1 MKRSLPLAL
10 LLGCV
15 AAHAAAFENPRQ
27 GPGYAQSS
35 WSTVHTDS
43 SNSDHVPLAM
53 TSELRQRWHLLKGA
67 GIWTPPVVGLD
78 GTVYAVTGEG
88 PGHSHLHA
96 ISPSGEILWQSEPQ
110 KSPDEL
116 DSMAVFSAPVLDEDG
131 DIYIGDGNQFWAFRP
146 DGKVKWVADLP
157 SLGVDDAFVTGIIV
171 AGYVGGVSLGGKVM
185 LLHRSSGD
193 LALPVLDLPG
203 ADGPLGPPV
212 PDPLWK
218 NLVDPAIR
226 DQVWEILRGHRYEI
240 TNTPAVHPK
249 TGRIYVIGAGK
260 NETEGH
266 FYGIDVVD
274 EHLKIAFVTK
284 VPAGS
289 GTSPGISPGGE
300 RLYAMAEG
308 HLFAIDAR
316 SGEKLWSKD
325 VNGQD
330 ASPTVGPDDTVYL
343 LGGQRL
349 VAVQG
354 ATGEIR
360 WARDYNGFVAEH
372 LPELWTRFGL
382 LEQGEPVGFI
392 DSVASVTPD
401 LMWTTVLGGYSMNL
415 FGRKFQHA
423 AKTWLLAVKP
433 QDGSLIASYPLPD
446 TSEGGITIGPM
457 GELYLDMLAAIAS
470 TSHYAGYQWILPSE
484 VHMPEPVGG
493 LVAFEQADLKHH
505 CLTGLEWARRLL
517 RGEGGDTVELGLATE
532 RAAGQLMISSR
543 CVDSLEP
550 SNDVVSNAAAQLGN
564 LAGRVNA
571 CNSADCQLQQ
581 LAAELE
587 PIIESLR

>member
-1 MKRSLPLAL
+1 M
-10 LLGCV
+10 
-15 AAHAAAFENPRQ
+15 
-27 GPGYAQSS
+27 
-35 WSTVHTDS
+35 
-43 SNSDHVPLAM
+43 
-53 TSELRQRWHLLKGA
+53 
-67 GIWTPPVVGLD
+67 D
-78 GTVYAVTGEG
+78 GTVYAVTGKG

-96 ISPSGEILWQSEPQ
+96 ISPDGEILWQSAPQ
-110 KSPDEL
+110 QSQADL
-116 DSMAVFSAPVLDEDG
+116 DSMAVFSAPVLDESG
-131 DIYIGDGNQFWAFRP
+131 DIYIGDGNQFWAFHP
-146 DGKVKWVADLP
+146 DGKVKWVTDLP
-157 SLGVDDAFVTGIIV
+157 GVGVNSAFVTGMIV
-171 AGYVGGVSLGGKVM
+171 ADYVGGVSLDGKVM
-185 LLHRSSGD
+185 LLHRSSGQ
-193 LALPVLDLPG
+193 LAMPVLDLPG
-203 ADGPLGPPV
+203 ASGPLGPPI

-226 DQVWEILRGHRYEI
+226 DQVWEILRGHRYAI
-240 TNTPAVHPK
+240 TNTPAVHPR
-249 TGRIYVIGAGK
+249 TGRIYAIGAGSDQS
-260 NETEGH
+260 EGH
-266 FYGIDVVD
+266 FYGIDVID
-274 EHLKIAFVTK
+274 DRLKLAFVTK

-308 HLFAIDAR
+308 HLFAIDAE

-330 ASPTVGPDDTVYL
+330 ASPTVGPDDTVYV

-354 ATGEIR
+354 ASGEIR
-360 WARDYNGFVAEH
+360 WARDYNDFVAQQ

-423 AKTWLLAVKP
+423 AKTWLIAIKP

-484 VHMPEPVGG
+484 VQMPEPVGG
-493 LVAFEQADLKHH
+493 LVALEQTDLKQH
-505 CLTGLEWARRLL
+505 CLAGLRWAQRLL
-517 RGEGGDTVELGLATE
+517 LGEGGDTVEAGLAKE
-532 RAAGQLMISSR
+532 RAAGQLMISSQ
-543 CVDSLEP
+543 CVGSLEP
-550 SNDVVSNAAAQLGN
+550 SSDTVREVAEHLTSLTSQLQ
-564 LAGRVNA
+564 A
-571 CNSADCQLQQ
+571 CTGKDCQLERFAEA
-581 LAAELE
+581 LALM
-587 PIIESLR
+587 IDRLQ

>member
-1 MKRSLPLAL
+1 M
-10 LLGCV
+10 
-15 AAHAAAFENPRQ
+15 
-27 GPGYAQSS
+27 
-35 WSTVHTDS
+35 
-43 SNSDHVPLAM
+43 
-53 TSELRQRWHLLKGA
+53 
-67 GIWTPPVVGLD
+67 D

-96 ISPSGEILWQSEPQ
+96 ISPEGEILWQSAPQ
-110 KSPDEL
+110 QSLADL
-116 DSMAVFSAPVLDEDG
+116 DSLAVFSAPVLDESG
-131 DIYIGDGNQFWAFRP
+131 DIYIGDGNQFWAFHP
-146 DGKVKWVADLP
+146 DGKVKWVTELP
-157 SLGVDDAFVTGIIV
+157 GLGIQGGFVTGMFV
-171 AGYVGGVSLGGKVM
+171 DGYVGGVSIDGKVM
-185 LLHRSSGD
+185 LLHRSSGE
-193 LALPVLDLPG
+193 LAMPVLDLPG
-203 ADGPLGPPV
+203 ADGPLGPPI

-240 TNTPAVHPK
+240 TNTPAVHPR
-249 TGRIYVIGAGK
+249 TGRIYVIGAGAD
-260 NETEGH
+260 ESEGH

-274 EHLKIAFVTK
+274 DRLKLAFVTK

-300 RLYAMAEG
+300 RLYAMAKG
-308 HLFAIDAR
+308 QLFAVDAE

-330 ASPTVGPDDTVYL
+330 ASPSVGPDDTVYI

-354 ATGEIR
+354 ASGEIK
-360 WARDYNGFVAEH
+360 WARDYNDFVAQQ

-415 FGRKFQHA
+415 FGRKFTHA
-423 AKTWLLAVKP
+423 AKTWLIAIKP

-446 TSEGGITIGPM
+446 TSEGAITIGPM

-484 VHMPEPVGG
+484 VQMPEPVGG
-493 LVAFEQADLKHH
+493 LVAFEQADLKQH
-505 CLTGLEWARRLL
+505 CLAGVSWAQRLL
-517 RGEGGDTVELGLATE
+517 RGEGGDTVEAGLATE
-532 RAAGQLMISSR
+532 RAAGQLTISSR
-543 CVDSLEP
+543 CVGSLRP
-550 SNDVVSNAAAQLGN
+550 RSDALNKAAEQLN
-564 LAGRVNA
+564 SLASQLRA
-571 CNSADCQLQQ
+571 CSDEDCPLDL
-581 LAAELE
+581 LAAELT
-587 PIIESLR
+587 PIIDSLQ

>member
-1 MKRSLPLAL
+1 MKRFLPFAL
-10 LLGCV
+10 LIGGF

-27 GPGYAQSS
+27 APIYMQSS

-53 TSELRQRWHLLKGA
+53 TSNVRQRWHVLKGA
-67 GIWTPPVVGLD
+67 GIWTPPVVAVD

-96 ISPSGEILWQSEPQ
+96 ISPAGDILWQSAPQ
-110 KSPDEL
+110 QSLSDF
-116 DSMAVFSAPVLDEDG
+116 DSLAVFSAPVLDEDG
-131 DIYIGDGNQFWAFRP
+131 DIYIGDGNQFWAFHP
-146 DGKVKWVADLP
+146 DGKVKWVTELP
-157 SLGVDDAFVTGIIV
+157 GLGIQGGFVTGMFV
-171 AGYVGGVSLGGKVM
+171 DGYVGGVSIDGKVM
-185 LLHRSSGD
+185 LLHRGSGE
-193 LALPVLDLPG
+193 LAMPVLDLPG
-203 ADGPLGPPV
+203 ADGPLGPPI

-240 TNTPAVHPK
+240 TNTPAVHPR
-249 TGRIYVIGAGK
+249 TGRIYVIGAGAD
-260 NETEGH
+260 ESEGH

-274 EHLKIAFVTK
+274 DRLKLAFVTK

-300 RLYAMAEG
+300 RLYAMAKG
-308 HLFAIDAR
+308 QLFAVDAE

-330 ASPTVGPDDTVYL
+330 ASPSVGPDDTVYI

-354 ATGEIR
+354 ASGEIK
-360 WARDYNGFVAEH
+360 WGRDYNDFVAQQ

-415 FGRKFQHA
+415 FGRKFTHA
-423 AKTWLLAVKP
+423 AKTWLIAIKP

-446 TSEGGITIGPM
+446 TSEGAITIGPM

-484 VHMPEPVGG
+484 VQMPEPVGG
-493 LVAFEQADLKHH
+493 LVAFEQADLKQH
-505 CLTGLEWARRLL
+505 CLAGVSWAQRLL
-517 RGEGGDTVELGLATE
+517 RGEGGDTVEAGLATE
-532 RAAGQLMISSR
+532 RAAGQLTISSHCIR
-543 CVDSLEP
+543 SIEPGSDALRKAAEQLTSLA
-550 SNDVVSNAAAQLGN
+550 SQL
-564 LAGRVNA
+564 RA
-571 CNSADCQLQQ
+571 CSGEDCPLDR
-581 LAAELE
+581 LAAELT
-587 PIIESLR
+587 PIIDSLQ